1 MSQESHPIKKNQ
13 NFFQLLVL
21 IFIVGIFVGL
31 DLLTKY
37 ILSSSSFFNGER
49 LNLLPF
55 LDIYVTQNSGIAFS
69 IFDYDQYWL
78 SLTISIIGLGIVI
91 YFASLALR
99 EKHLIKRV
107 SLFFIIGGAMG
118 NIIDRMLDGQVIDF
132 LLFYPFNY
140 PIFIFNV
147 ADALITIGAITF
159 IVSEII
165 LLKSSSE

>member
-55 LDIYVTQNSGIAFS
+55 LDIYVTQNSGIALS

-78 SLTISIIGLGIVI
+78 SLTISIIGFGIVI

-107 SLFFIIGGAMG
+107 STPISIATPVTMQAICSVTRVPRTTRVNTSFPTSSVPNQCVPSGG
-118 NIIDRMLDGQVIDF
+118 
-132 LLFYPFNY
+132 
-140 PIFIFNV
+140 
-147 ADALITIGAITF
+147 
-159 IVSEII
+159 
-165 LLKSSSE
+165 

>member
-1 MSQESHPIKKNQ
+1 MSQGSNSSPKNST
-13 NFFQLLVL
+13 FLKWFVL
-21 IFIVGIFVGL
+21 ISIVGVFVSL

-49 LNLLPF
+49 LNFLPF
-55 LDIYVTQNSGIAFS
+55 LDIYVSQNSGIAFS

-78 SLTISIIGLGIVI
+78 SLTISIIGFGVVI
-91 YFASLALR
+91 YFTSLALK
-99 EKHLIKRV
+99 ENHLIKRA

-118 NIIDRMLDGQVIDF
+118 NIIDRILDGQVVDF

-140 PIFIFNV
+140 PIFIFNI
-147 ADALITIGAITF
+147 ADAFITIGAITF
-159 IVSEII
+159 IVCEII

>member
-1 MSQESHPIKKNQ
+1 M
-13 NFFQLLVL
+13 
-21 IFIVGIFVGL
+21 
-31 DLLTKY
+31 
-37 ILSSSSFFNGER
+37 
-49 LNLLPF
+49 
-55 LDIYVTQNSGIAFS
+55 
-69 IFDYDQYWL
+69 
-78 SLTISIIGLGIVI
+78 I

-159 IVSEII
+159 IVCEII
-165 LLKSSSE
+165 LIKSSSE